1 MHIFFKNIAKPL
13 TNAAIYG
20 TIIPTYK
27 VYDNYIQILGKEA
40 FGMEMSIAALSMD
53 MAMSNMQDALS
64 IGMLKK
70 TMESSEAA
78 MATITDML
86 DNMPSPDGRGLLLN
100 VRA

>member
-1 MHIFFKNIAKPL
+1 
-13 TNAAIYG
+13 
-20 TIIPTYK
+20 
-27 VYDNYIQILGKEA
+27 
-40 FGMEMSIAALSMD
+40 MEMSIAALSMD

-78 MATITDML
+78 MDTITDML
-86 DNMPSPDGRGLLLN
+86 DNIPSPDGRGQLLN

>member
-1 MHIFFKNIAKPL
+1 
-13 TNAAIYG
+13 
-20 TIIPTYK
+20 
-27 VYDNYIQILGKEA
+27 
-40 FGMEMSIAALSMD
+40 MEMSIAALSMD

-78 MATITDML
+78 METITDML

>member
-1 MHIFFKNIAKPL
+1 
-13 TNAAIYG
+13 
-20 TIIPTYK
+20 
-27 VYDNYIQILGKEA
+27 
-40 FGMEMSIAALSMD
+40 MEMSIAAMSMD

-78 MATITDML
+78 MDTITDML
-86 DNMPSPDGRGLLLN
+86 DNIPSPDGRGQLLN